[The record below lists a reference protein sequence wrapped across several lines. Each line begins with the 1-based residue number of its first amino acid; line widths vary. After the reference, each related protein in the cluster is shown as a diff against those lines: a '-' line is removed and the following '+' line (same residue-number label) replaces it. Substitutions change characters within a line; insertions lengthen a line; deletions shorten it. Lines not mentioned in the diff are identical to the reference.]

1 MVRAFTWNTTGIS
14 GGTCAL
20 QQSKAFSTIIRIP
33 KQMSNNSAQRKH
45 ETTAGNHPK
54 ELVKLI
60 QQMSHRHHTLDV
72 FSDFVELS
80 ALSISNAIDKTQFEA
95 RERRYPEIIAK
106 YTPEEVQAF
115 PKMLAELVMSFEDE
129 TATGS
134 VSDVLGAIYMM
145 LDLGNDRSGQFFTP
159 AEISKLMARLLVGG
173 GSDVRERGF
182 LRLNEPA
189 CGAGGMVIAYADALQ
204 SAGLNYQDSMHAIC
218 VDVDVRCV
226 HMTYLRSCISRRSSC
241 MAMRFRWSNGR
252 TGTRPRMSWADGAAA
267 LRVSAAR
274 RRWKVSPVRRTK
286 APAPSSCRSRLK
298 QRPRQARSQ
307 STLASLSNWRFSSH
321 RRETL
326 SGLLLS
332 GLRLF
337 KREAPT
343 HRSRWSQSL
352 LHDKAK
358 PTRNKECARE
368 T

>member
-14 GGTCAL
+14 GGTCA
-20 QQSKAFSTIIRIP
+20 SKRFKVFSTITRITN
-33 KQMSNNSAQRKH
+33 QMLNKSAQRHH

-60 QQMSHRHHTLDV
+60 QQMNHRHHTLDV

-95 RERRYPEIIAK
+95 RERRYLEIIAK

-115 PKMLAELVMSFEDE
+115 PKMLAELVMSFEDQ

-134 VSDVLGAIYMM
+134 VGDVLGAIYMM

-159 AEISKLMARLLVGG
+159 FEISKLMARLLVGD

-218 VDVDVRCV
+218 VDVDAKCV
-226 HMTYLRSCISRRSSC
+226 YMTFLQLALLHIPAIVVHGNALS
-241 MAMRFRWSNGR
+241 MEQWSHWYTPAHVMGGWRGR
-252 TGTRPRMSWADGAAA
+252 LARERDQTAPQGAPVETTESGAAVLVPVEPEATPTTGAVAIDFGKLEQLA
-267 LRVSAAR
+267 L
-274 RRWKVSPVRRTK
+274 
-286 APAPSSCRSRLK
+286 
-298 QRPRQARSQ
+298 
-307 STLASLSNWRFSSH
+307 F
-321 RRETL
+321 
-326 SGLLLS
+326 
-332 GLRLF
+332 
-337 KREAPT
+337 
-343 HRSRWSQSL
+343 
-352 LHDKAK
+352 
-358 PTRNKECARE
+358 
-368 T
+368 

>member
-1 MVRAFTWNTTGIS
+1 
-14 GGTCAL
+14 
-20 QQSKAFSTIIRIP
+20 
-33 KQMSNNSAQRKH
+33 MSNNSAQRKH

-95 RERRYPEIIAK
+95 RERRYLEIIAK

-159 AEISKLMARLLVGG
+159 AEISKLMARLLVGD

-226 HMTYLRSCISRRSSC
+226 YMTYLQLALLHIPAIVVHGNALS
-241 MAMRFRWSNGR
+241 MEQWSHWYTPAHVMGGWRGR
-252 TGTRPRMSWADGAAA
+252 LARERDQAAPQGAPVETTEDAAA
-267 LRVSAAR
+267 VLVPVELDATPTTDAAAIDFG
-274 RRWKVSPVRRTK
+274 K
-286 APAPSSCRSRLK
+286 LE
-298 QRPRQARSQ
+298 Q
-307 STLASLSNWRFSSH
+307 LA
-321 RRETL
+321 
-326 SGLLLS
+326 
-332 GLRLF
+332 LF
-337 KREAPT
+337 
-343 HRSRWSQSL
+343 
-352 LHDKAK
+352 
-358 PTRNKECARE
+358 
-368 T
+368 